1 MFLVST
7 IYYEYLNGCIEIYWN
22 HSNIL
27 VHNSG
32 MWFDL
37 PDMTIQNVIDILG
50 FQYNKIMTSSDV
62 LHVKVSCAPTNII
75 TIVNRNVC
83 NVDKYDHRIK
93 SKGCIQNI
101 MQKIETFILH

>member
-1 MFLVST
+1 
-7 IYYEYLNGCIEIYWN
+7 
-22 HSNIL
+22 
-27 VHNSG
+27 

-101 MQKIETFILH
+101 MHKIETFILH